1 MRIMERMVR
10 RKSESKKK
18 SAKGSEEVLQ
28 QVRMHGDVTWQ
39 GVDAENAEAKK
50 SGAWRVA
57 GRGEG

>member
-1 MRIMERMVR
+1 
-10 RKSESKKK
+10 
-18 SAKGSEEVLQ
+18 
-28 QVRMHGDVTWQ
+28 VTWQ